1 MLEFHLST
9 IIFTIINLLVLYA
22 VLRKLL
28 FGKVN
33 AVLQQRAALVQ
44 QEMDAARA
52 DNRQAQELKEQYEEK
67 LQDAHQ
73 EAEKILSD
81 AQIRAQRVYEGKVAE
96 AEREVQRLRG
106 EAQVQIATER
116 ETMLRGARQEV
127 ASLALLAAAKVA
139 GRSMDSGGDRA
150 FVEEFLTEVGE
161 QA

>member
-9 IIFTIINLLVLYA
+9 IIFTIINLLVLYV

-96 AEREVQRLRG
+96 AESEVQRLRG

-139 GRSMDSGGDRA
+139 GRSMDSGDDRA
-150 FVEEFLTEVGE
+150 FVEEFLMEVGE

>member
-22 VLRKLL
+22 VLRKVL

-33 AVLQQRAALVQ
+33 AVLEQRAQLVQ
-44 QEMDAARA
+44 QEIDAAQA
-52 DNRQAQELKEQYEEK
+52 DNRQAQELKEQYEGK

-73 EAEKILSD
+73 EAAKIVSD

-96 AEREVQRLRG
+96 AQSEAQRLRG

-116 ETMLRGARQEV
+116 EAMLRSARQEV
-127 ASLALLAAAKVA
+127 ASLALLAASKVA
-139 GRSMDSGGDRA
+139 GRSMDADDDKDI
-150 FVEEFLTEVGE
+150 VDEFPAEVGE
-161 QA
+161 PA

>member
-9 IIFTIINLLVLYA
+9 IVFTIINLLVLYA
-22 VLRKLL
+22 VLRKVL

-33 AVLQQRAALVQ
+33 DILEQRANLVQ
-44 QEMDAARA
+44 QEIDAAQQG
-52 DNRQAQELKEQYEEK
+52 NRQAQELKEQYEGK

-73 EAEKILSD
+73 EAAKIVSD
-81 AQIRAQRVYEGKVAE
+81 AQICAQRVFEGKVAE
-96 AEREVQRLRG
+96 AESEAQRLRG
-106 EAQVQIATER
+106 EARAQIATER

-139 GRSMDSGGDRA
+139 GRSMDRADDKA
-150 FVEEFLTEVGE
+150 FVDEFLSEVGE

>member
-139 GRSMDSGGDRA
+139 GRSMDSGDDRA